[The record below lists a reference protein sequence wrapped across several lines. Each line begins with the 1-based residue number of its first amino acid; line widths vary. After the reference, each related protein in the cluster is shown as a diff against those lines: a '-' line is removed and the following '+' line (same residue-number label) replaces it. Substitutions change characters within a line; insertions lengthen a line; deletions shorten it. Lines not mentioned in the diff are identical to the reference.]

1 MVVRR
6 AAGAADLADAGRLL
20 HAFNTEYDEPCPEPD
35 ALAARLGE
43 LVADGD
49 TEVLLSGDGPVGVA
63 VLRLRKSLWTAGLE
77 CYLAE
82 LYVVPGERG
91 RGLGRA
97 LLHEAMAMAR
107 ERGAG
112 YMDLNTG
119 EDDTAAR
126 RLYEATGFSSR
137 EGRADGPRNLYY
149 ERELE
154 RSF

>member
-1 MVVRR
+1 MGVRR
-6 AAGAADLADAGRLL
+6 AAGPVDLAHAARLL

-35 ALAARLGE
+35 ALAARLAE
-43 LVADGD
+43 LVDGGD
-49 TEVLLSGDGPVGVA
+49 TMVLLSGDEPVGLA
-63 VLRLRKSLWTAGLE
+63 VLRLRRSLWIAGLE

-82 LYVVPGERG
+82 LYVAPAERG

-97 LLHEAMAMAR
+97 LLHEAMAVAGAA
-107 ERGAG
+107 GAG
-112 YMDLNTG
+112 YMDLNTS

-149 ERELE
+149 EREL
-154 RSF
+154 